1 MGFASVCKT
10 LMALVMMTIGTTAVK
25 AEVQD
30 LPIRTGPK
38 PYTSSHVP
46 HVQVGVE
53 PDPDISK
60 ELLRRVSRIPGV
72 EIRDTVMSIPGALGF
87 RVARNVELTRI
98 ELGVRQREFG
108 HMHPDG
114 SLHTFLS
121 PQLAAKAVNAGWAV
135 HHPWSRKWPKWKGF
149 VLIYTPKSRRDLQ
162 VVVQLVTE
170 SYKFV
175 TARP

>member
-1 MGFASVCKT
+1 MSFASLRKA
-10 LMALVMMTIGTTAVK
+10 LMFLVTAAIATTAAK
-25 AEVQD
+25 AETPE
-30 LPIRTGPK
+30 LPIRTGAK

-53 PDPDISK
+53 PNPEISK
-60 ELLRRVSRIPGV
+60 ELLRRVARMPGI
-72 EIRDTVMSIPGALGF
+72 EIRATVMSLPGALGF
-87 RVARNVELTRI
+87 RVAKTVELTRT

-121 PQLAAKAVNAGWAV
+121 PEFAAKAVNAGWAV
-135 HHPWSRKWPKWKGF
+135 HHPWSRKWPKWQGF
-149 VLIYTPKSRRDLQ
+149 VLIYTPRSKNELQ
-162 VVVQLVTE
+162 VVLKLVRE

-175 TARP
+175 TTRP